1 MRHRL
6 NRKQKVAIDRFE
18 GTCGLDF
25 MYIDEIDSGR
35 MKFKEAWKANE
46 KLFFSIYAEIQ
57 NINLSGC
64 GMF

>member
-1 MRHRL
+1 MGHRL
-6 NRKQKVAIDRFE
+6 NGKQKAAIDRFE
-18 GTCGLDF
+18 GTCGLEF

-35 MKFKEAWKANE
+35 MKFKEAWQANE
-46 KLFFSIYAEIQ
+46 QIIFGIYAEIQ